1 MDIKDCELGTRVI
14 CINPDYDNVIPVGA
28 VGTIIENGSTIPWV
42 SFDNVYSAEQQEVCG
57 YKNCKV
63 MGLDEIEVLEENTSE
78 EGSTIETNIG
88 KLSVSLATEDV
99 NEIAKD
105 ILKVVLQELYVG
117 IEALSASLTKD
128 LDEGGVSG
136 DVTPKESLVT
146 EQDVLNNLLNQI
158 NCAIDMGDEET
169 ALKLSEAYQ
178 RIKSVSINNN
188 QYLGEIL

>member
-1 MDIKDCELGTRVI
+1 MKIEDVEVGMKVKLLATLFTDVKLGYLEDDMLSVGDCGEVV
-14 CINPDYDNVIPVGA
+14 CVDYEDNSV
-28 VGTIIENGSTIPWV
+28 
-42 SFDNVYSAEQQEVCG
+42 
-57 YKNCKV
+57 
-63 MGLDEIEVLEENTSE
+63 
-78 EGSTIETNIG
+78 
-88 KLSVSLATEDV
+88 KLSDGFWYSVKDLKPHKEPYTESRQNTKIGNLAVNISLEDKE
-99 NEIAKD
+99 EIAKD

-146 EQDVLNNLLNQI
+146 KQDVLNNLLKQI

-178 RIKSVSINNN
+178 RIKSV
-188 QYLGEIL
+188 